1 MGLFSRRNHL
11 VETRTTRPT
20 LMTRLKGPNAKSR
33 TVKTTTKIEPESV
46 VAARNGG
53 RVHNTHHNNG
63 YGHTHGHTH
72 GHHHNHTHH
81 YNTRRKNPSMG
92 DKVEG
97 ALTKFRGEVTGRPG
111 VKVSLL

>member
-1 MGLFSRRNHL
+1 MGLFSRRNQL

-53 RVHNTHHNNG
+53 RVHHHHN
-63 YGHTHGHTH
+63 GHTH
-72 GHHHNHTHH
+72 GHHHHTNHTNHTHN
-81 YNTRRKNPSMG
+81 YNTRRKNVTMG